1 VSLPEIRGQL
11 RTSAKF
17 RLARTGRAKVRS
29 TTSRT
34 LTTRLERQPCG
45 ERFRDARMRS
55 ERGTLISREILRG
68 PADKFVVEKRLV
80 LNARKE
86 CQVVA
91 RHPSRDELVEGLI
104 RVGEQEL
111 TGENE
116 SGVDPYFAPD
126 FAFHGP
132 DGAELDYEGLTR
144 YFASLRAAFDDLSIS
159 RGIMVVEGD
168 YVACQTTIK
177 GTFVR
182 EFTHSPVGPLP
193 PNGSPVVFELM
204 NIFRYDDQ
212 GRLAE
217 EWVQTDNRSR
227 LRQLG
232 AEGR

>member
-1 VSLPEIRGQL
+1 
-11 RTSAKF
+11 
-17 RLARTGRAKVRS
+17 
-29 TTSRT
+29 
-34 LTTRLERQPCG
+34 
-45 ERFRDARMRS
+45 M
-55 ERGTLISREILRG
+55 
-68 PADKFVVEKRLV
+68 
-80 LNARKE
+80 
-86 CQVVA
+86 
-91 RHPSRDELVEGLI
+91 GLI

-116 SGVDPYFAPD
+116 AEVDARFAPD

-132 DGAELDYEGLTR
+132 DGAELDYAGLKA
-144 YFASLRAAFDDLSIS
+144 YFASLRAAFDDLTIS

-168 YVACQTTIK
+168 YIACQTTIR

-193 PNGSPVVFELM
+193 PNDSRVVFELI

-217 EWVQTDNRSR
+217 EWVQTDSRSR
-227 LRQLG
+227 LHQLG